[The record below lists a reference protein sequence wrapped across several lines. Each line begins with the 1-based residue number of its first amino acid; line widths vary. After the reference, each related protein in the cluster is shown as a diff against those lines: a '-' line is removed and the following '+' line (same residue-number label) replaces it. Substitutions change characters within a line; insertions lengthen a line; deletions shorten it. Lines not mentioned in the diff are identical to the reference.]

1 MGHILQPDSD
11 CSDFVIISLIR
22 IHFKSSR
29 NKLAQVFNGREEEEE
44 EGGCGVW
51 KETRNYQLIVN
62 KNGKETKTTT
72 RNNKYNNYTNSEW
85 CLSYAFPGDG
95 ESIMCT
101 L

>member
-29 NKLAQVFNGREEEEE
+29 DKLARVFNGREEEE

-51 KETRNYQLIVN
+51 SVE
-62 KNGKETKTTT
+62 GD
-72 RNNKYNNYTNSEW
+72 SE
-85 CLSYAFPGDG
+85 LSVD
-95 ESIMCT
+95 CK
-101 L
+101 